1 MGKNPADEHGS
12 DISAY
17 PEVEKDGAGRRI
29 GEGGPPLTTGLFK
42 TANDIVDAVQGE
54 ATGGETAKALATDI
68 GMLAAGAVLTIKD
81 PFYMLADFGLTMV
94 FELVEPLNELVEEVT
109 GDPDEMDR
117 LERVWEQVQQ
127 ATEALSEEVAEAVDS
142 KIPTWSGQA
151 AQAAKGFMAALQ
163 KSIWGMAQEAYQ
175 VREVLQGAK
184 AVAEALF
191 AIIKSILAEL
201 VAWLIMR
208 GLIALANSTWS
219 FGASIAE
226 FMLSGAIKA
235 QQAVTRAIEKIQ
247 KAVGIF
253 GKLVGLLA
261 KFMNGKGKPLI
272 KAVLTRAGVTAGLQG
287 GKAAAKALLAHPKS
301 AHIPP
306 GLGEGGPGC
315 FDVDVSELEALGVEM
330 DRISTNAGKIE
341 AVAREAAAGNDLTWG
356 APGLFL
362 KGSYDQACQE
372 FLDLL
377 TACAPACQGAGE
389 RVKSAGKVYSEI
401 DGGFASELNGLAPKI
416 GDVQPKATVT

>member
-1 MGKNPADEHGS
+1 
-12 DISAY
+12 
-17 PEVEKDGAGRRI
+17 
-29 GEGGPPLTTGLFK
+29 GLFK
-42 TANDIVDAVQGE
+42 TADDIVDAVQGE

-94 FELVEPLNELVEEVT
+94 FELVEPLNELVEEVV
-109 GDPDEMDR
+109 GDPDEMGRLERRGEGTGEADEMGR

-127 ATEALSEEVAEAVDS
+127 APEALSEEVAEAVDS
-142 KIPTWSGQA
+142 RVPAWAGQA
-151 AQAAKGFMAALQ
+151 AQAAKGFMAALE

-175 VREVLQGAK
+175 GREVLQGAK

-315 FDVDVSELEALGVEM
+315 FDVDVS
-330 DRISTNAGKIE
+330 
-341 AVAREAAAGNDLTWG
+341 
-356 APGLFL
+356 
-362 KGSYDQACQE
+362 
-372 FLDLL
+372 
-377 TACAPACQGAGE
+377 
-389 RVKSAGKVYSEI
+389 
-401 DGGFASELNGLAPKI
+401 
-416 GDVQPKATVT
+416 